1 MGMVICLISLYLLN
15 ANGVVVPNG
24 CFIAVWGF
32 TIFSSLLS
40 IISAIVKAFS
50 DKKIIKES

>member
-1 MGMVICLISLYLLN
+1 MGMIFFLISLYLLN
-15 ANGVVVPNG
+15 ANVVVPNG

-50 DKKIIKES
+50 DKNN

>member
-1 MGMVICLISLYLLN
+1 MGMIFFLISLYLLN

-50 DKKIIKES
+50 DKNN

>member
-1 MGMVICLISLYLLN
+1 MGMVFFLISLYLLD

-32 TIFSSLLS
+32 TIF
-40 IISAIVKAFS
+40 IIFAIVKAFS
-50 DKKIIKES
+50 DKK

>member
-1 MGMVICLISLYLLN
+1 MGMIFFLISLYLLN
-15 ANGVVVPNG
+15 ANGIIVVPNG

-50 DKKIIKES
+50 AKNN